1 MNHVLDMLEELMVKV
16 EQHEITYIIFSVIAL
31 LYLGA
36 ILDLIFCVHITCHDL
51 RAAEERLT
59 DGHNKLAVRL
69 QELEQAQKKLR
80 RTAINNFRL
89 TRNVGVQAGVLP
101 ENAVKEALEGW
112 KNNTSFFPVNQV
124 THCGKGYVYMA
135 EKEK

>member
-36 ILDLIFCVHITCHDL
+36 ILDLICCVHITRHDL
-51 RAAEERLT
+51 RATEERLT

-89 TRNVGVQAGVLP
+89 TCNVGVEAVVLP
-101 ENAVKEALEGW
+101 ENAVKEALEGVEEGILICYAIRY
-112 KNNTSFFPVNQV
+112 KVKTFSKIK
-124 THCGKGYVYMA
+124 T
-135 EKEK
+135 KE

>member
-36 ILDLIFCVHITCHDL
+36 ILDLICCVHITRHDL

-80 RTAINNFRL
+80 L
-89 TRNVGVQAGVLP
+89 TCNVGVEAGVLP
-101 ENAVKEALEGW
+101 ENAVKEALEG
-112 KNNTSFFPVNQV
+112 
-124 THCGKGYVYMA
+124 M
-135 EKEK
+135 EE

>member
-16 EQHEITYIIFSVIAL
+16 EQHEITFIIFSVIAL
-31 LYLGA
+31 LYIGA
-36 ILDLIFCVHITCHDL
+36 ILDLICCVHITRHDL

-89 TRNVGVQAGVLP
+89 TCNVGVEAGVLP
-101 ENAVKEALEGW
+101 ENAVKEALEG
-112 KNNTSFFPVNQV
+112 
-124 THCGKGYVYMA
+124 M
-135 EKEK
+135 EE

>member
-36 ILDLIFCVHITCHDL
+36 ILDLICCVHITRHDL

-69 QELEQAQKKLR
+69 QELEQAQKNSAVPPSTTSALPAMWALKPVCCR
-80 RTAINNFRL
+80 RTPSR
-89 TRNVGVQAGVLP
+89 RR
-101 ENAVKEALEGW
+101 
-112 KNNTSFFPVNQV
+112 
-124 THCGKGYVYMA
+124 
-135 EKEK
+135 

>member
-1 MNHVLDMLEELMVKV
+1 MVKV

-36 ILDLIFCVHITCHDL
+36 ILDLICCVHITRHDL

-69 QELEQAQKKLR
+69 QELEQAQKKR
-80 RTAINNFRL
+80 ISKTKQNYIISESETTA
-89 TRNVGVQAGVLP
+89 
-101 ENAVKEALEGW
+101 
-112 KNNTSFFPVNQV
+112 
-124 THCGKGYVYMA
+124 
-135 EKEK
+135 